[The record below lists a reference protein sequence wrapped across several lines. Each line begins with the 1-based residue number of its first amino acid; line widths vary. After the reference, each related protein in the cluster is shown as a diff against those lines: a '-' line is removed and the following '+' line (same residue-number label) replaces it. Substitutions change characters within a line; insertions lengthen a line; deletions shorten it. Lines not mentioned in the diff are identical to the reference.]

1 MFYSSAPD
9 SKITLH
15 YDAEAYSHMD
25 KPWDSIVRF
34 LYVTLAD
41 LGWYKGTKE
50 EVVMDVGCGPGRLTS
65 QFILP
70 CFPKLKK
77 LIALDAVPSMIE
89 MAKSLYPHTK
99 IEYAVANFEDD
110 SAVECW
116 KQQVTKFISVHCFNR
131 MKSQYDAFKRVYEL
145 LPPNGEAALFFLLHN
160 GYYNAITKLTKDPK
174 WHPYIT
180 LNVDECL
187 PESHVKKY
195 SSQHYKEMLED
206 IGFKVLHCQQVQN
219 VTTFPTDEDYT
230 NFLFSVSEL
239 VPCIPDSKIP
249 DFKQD
254 LFHYTFKE
262 NGRNTDGT
270 PVDKTTTL
278 ELVIRK

>member
-1 MFYSSAPD
+1 MGLFTLNHSGSQTLLSRCGAVPD
-9 SKITLH
+9 SKTTLH
-15 YDAEAYSHMD
+15 YDAEVYSQLD
-25 KPWDSIVRF
+25 RPWDSIVRF

-41 LGWYKGTKE
+41 LGWYKGTDE

-70 CFPKLKK
+70 CFPNLKK

-89 MAKSLYPHTK
+89 MAKSLYPHPK
-99 IEYAVANFEDD
+99 IEYVVANFEDD
-110 SAVECW
+110 SAVEWW

-160 GYYNAITKLTKDPK
+160 GYYNAITKLAKDPK
-174 WHPYIT
+174 WQSYIT
-180 LNVDECL
+180 V
-187 PESHVKKY
+187 
-195 SSQHYKEMLED
+195 
-206 IGFKVLHCQQVQN
+206 
-219 VTTFPTDEDYT
+219 

-239 VPCIPDSKIP
+239 APCIPDSKMA
-249 DFKQD
+249 DFKKD

-262 NGRNTDGT
+262 NGMNTDGT

-278 ELVIRK
+278 ELVVQK